1 MIRRLN
7 SNIAYALIASAVGL
21 SGYGVANA
29 TDNPTAPDGAAKA
42 ATTPA
47 MPATSTA
54 PQAAPSTPAS
64 TPTPAAGAAAP
75 DGMMAPRGANSSTT
89 TNVTANGAAAAPDS
103 PAKRIFDQLDTNHDG
118 SLSLEE
124 FSRATFQQ
132 PAKQ

>member
-21 SGYGVANA
+21 SGYGVGNA
-29 TDNPTAPDGAAKA
+29 ADNPTAPDGASKA

-47 MPATSTA
+47 TPTA
-54 PQAAPSTPAS
+54 PQAPPSNPGSAS
-64 TPTPAAGAAAP
+64 TPAAGATT
-75 DGMMAPRGANSSTT
+75 DSTMAPRG
-89 TNVTANGAAAAPDS
+89 TNPSAATNATAGAADS

-118 SLSLEE
+118 SLWLEE

>member
-21 SGYGVANA
+21 SGYGVGNA
-29 TDNPTAPDGAAKA
+29 ADNHTAPDGASKA
-42 ATTPA
+42 ATA
-47 MPATSTA
+47 PATPTA
-54 PQAAPSTPAS
+54 PQAPPSNPGSAS
-64 TPTPAAGAAAP
+64 TPAAGATT
-75 DGMMAPRGANSSTT
+75 DSTMAPRG
-89 TNVTANGAAAAPDS
+89 TNPSAATNATAGAADS

>member
-7 SNIAYALIASAVGL
+7 TNIAYALIASAVGL

-29 TDNPTAPDGAAKA
+29 ADNA
-42 ATTPA
+42 ATPSAGESKSTAAPTPSTTGA
-47 MPATSTA
+47 STSTNAAGTSSTA
-54 PQAAPSTPAS
+54 PVNSDQS
-64 TPTPAAGAAAP
+64 
-75 DGMMAPRGANSSTT
+75 MAPRG
-89 TNVTANGAAAAPDS
+89 TNPAAATNATAGNADS

-132 PAKQ
+132 PAK

>member
-21 SGYGVANA
+21 SGYGVGNA
-29 TDNPTAPDGAAKA
+29 ADNPTAPDGASKA

-47 MPATSTA
+47 TPTTPNA
-54 PQAAPSTPAS
+54 PQAAPSNPGSA
-64 TPTPAAGAAAP
+64 PTPAAGATT
-75 DGMMAPRGANSSTT
+75 DSTMAPRG
-89 TNVTANGAAAAPDS
+89 TNPSAATNATAGAADS

>member
-7 SNIAYALIASAVGL
+7 TNIAYALIASAVGL

-29 TDNPTAPDGAAKA
+29 ADTGTTSAGESKSAAAPATPSTSSSTGAA
-42 ATTPA
+42 
-47 MPATSTA
+47 
-54 PQAAPSTPAS
+54 AS
-64 TPTPAAGAAAP
+64 TSAAGASTTAP
-75 DGMMAPRGANSSTT
+75 VNSDQSMAPRGTNPTAATNTT
-89 TNVTANGAAAAPDS
+89 AGNADS

>member
-7 SNIAYALIASAVGL
+7 TNIAYALIASAVGL

-29 TDNPTAPDGAAKA
+29 ADNA
-42 ATTPA
+42 ATTSAGESKSAAAAPA
-47 MPATSTA
+47 TPSTSTSTGAATSTNAEGTSTTA
-54 PQAAPSTPAS
+54 PVNSDQS
-64 TPTPAAGAAAP
+64 
-75 DGMMAPRGANSSTT
+75 MAPRG
-89 TNVTANGAAAAPDS
+89 TNPTAATNATAGNADS

>member
-7 SNIAYALIASAVGL
+7 TNIAYALIASAVGL

-29 TDNPTAPDGAAKA
+29 ADNA
-42 ATTPA
+42 ATTSA
-47 MPATSTA
+47 GESKSAAAPAT
-54 PQAAPSTPAS
+54 PSTSSSTGAAAS
-64 TPTPAAGAAAP
+64 TSAAGASTTAP
-75 DGMMAPRGANSSTT
+75 VNSDQSMAPRGTNPTAANTT
-89 TNVTANGAAAAPDS
+89 AGNADS

>member
-21 SGYGVANA
+21 SGYGVGNA
-29 TDNPTAPDGAAKA
+29 ADNHTAPDGASKA
-42 ATTPA
+42 ATMPGTPTPP
-47 MPATSTA
+47 PA
-54 PQAAPSTPAS
+54 PPSNPGSAS
-64 TPTPAAGAAAP
+64 TPAAGATT
-75 DGMMAPRGANSSTT
+75 DSTMAPRG
-89 TNVTANGAAAAPDS
+89 TNPSAATNATAGAADS

>member
-21 SGYGVANA
+21 SGYGVGNA
-29 TDNPTAPDGAAKA
+29 ADNPTVPDGASKA

-47 MPATSTA
+47 TPTA
-54 PQAAPSTPAS
+54 PQAPPSNPGSAS
-64 TPTPAAGAAAP
+64 TPAAGATT
-75 DGMMAPRGANSSTT
+75 DSTMAPRG
-89 TNVTANGAAAAPDS
+89 TNPSAATNATAGAADS

>member
-29 TDNPTAPDGAAKA
+29 ADN
-42 ATTPA
+42 ATTTTSGDSKSAAAPA
-47 MPATSTA
+47 TPSAGTSTA
-54 PQAAPSTPAS
+54 TEPAGSSTTAPVNSDQS
-64 TPTPAAGAAAP
+64 
-75 DGMMAPRGANSSTT
+75 MAPRGTNPTAATNTT
-89 TNVTANGAAAAPDS
+89 AGNADS

>member
-21 SGYGVANA
+21 SGYGVGNA
-29 TDNPTAPDGAAKA
+29 ADNPTAPDGASKA
-42 ATTPA
+42 ATVPVTPT
-47 MPATSTA
+47 P
-54 PQAAPSTPAS
+54 PQAPPSNPGSAS
-64 TPTPAAGAAAP
+64 TPAAGATT
-75 DGMMAPRGANSSTT
+75 DSTMAPRG
-89 TNVTANGAAAAPDS
+89 TNPSAATNATAGAADS

>member
-21 SGYGVANA
+21 SGYGVGNA
-29 TDNPTAPDGAAKA
+29 ADNPTTPDGASKA

-47 MPATSTA
+47 TPTA
-54 PQAAPSTPAS
+54 PQAPPSNPGSAS
-64 TPTPAAGAAAP
+64 TPAAGATT
-75 DGMMAPRGANSSTT
+75 DSTMAPRG
-89 TNVTANGAAAAPDS
+89 TNPSAATNATAGAADS

>member
-21 SGYGVANA
+21 SGYGVGNA
-29 TDNPTAPDGAAKA
+29 ADNPTAPDGASKA

-47 MPATSTA
+47 TPTA
-54 PQAAPSTPAS
+54 PQAPPSNPGSAS
-64 TPTPAAGAAAP
+64 TPAAGATT
-75 DGMMAPRGANSSTT
+75 DSTMAPRG
-89 TNVTANGAAAAPDS
+89 TNPSAATNATAGAGDS

-118 SLSLEE
+118 SLWLEE

>member
-7 SNIAYALIASAVGL
+7 TNIAYALIASAVGL

-29 TDNPTAPDGAAKA
+29 ADNANTTNTGESKSTAAPATPSTGA
-42 ATTPA
+42 
-47 MPATSTA
+47 ATSTN
-54 PQAAPSTPAS
+54 
-64 TPTPAAGAAAP
+64 AAGTSTTTP
-75 DGMMAPRGANSSTT
+75 VNSDQSMAPRGTNPTAATNTT
-89 TNVTANGAAAAPDS
+89 AGNADS

-132 PAKQ
+132 PAK

>member
-1 MIRRLN
+1 MIRKLN
-7 SNIAYALIASAVGL
+7 TNIAYALIASAVGL

-29 TDNPTAPDGAAKA
+29 ADNA
-42 ATTPA
+42 ATTSA
-47 MPATSTA
+47 GESKSAAAPAT
-54 PQAAPSTPAS
+54 PSTSTSTDAAAS
-64 TPTPAAGAAAP
+64 TSAAGASTTAP
-75 DGMMAPRGANSSTT
+75 VNSDQSMAPRGTNPTAATNTT
-89 TNVTANGAAAAPDS
+89 AGNADS